1 MSTHT
6 PYQKHT
12 WVTKEI
18 IRREYL
24 QNIED
29 GIYQEQ
35 QDAEAAE
42 TALENALNTETLRAK
57 AKETE
62 IANNL
67 TQEITRATA
76 AEEEITQGIQDD
88 LDELSE
94 RISNEY
100 TRATG
105 VESSLQAVTTQN
117 TTAIAAEVSRATQAE
132 SALQNYVDQKVAT
145 TYKAS
150 GSIYF
155 ADLPA
160 LAESRQGNVYNIK
173 DAFITTADFA
183 EGAGKSYPQGTNV
196 AIVGIEEGGEI
207 VYKYDVQ
214 AGFIDTSH
222 FVSDT
227 DYATTSNAGIVKPDG
242 TTVTVD
248 ANGVLSSTG
257 SSVSPQGIG
266 FGYGTCVTAAATTA
280 KEASLTGYNLVKNGY
295 VSIKFSNAVPAN
307 STLNINSK
315 GAKPIYYHGV
325 AITANIIG
333 AGDLATFVYDGTNY
347 NLVGVD
353 NVSSQIQTLTNNVA
367 TNAAAIAKC
376 EVLEIS
382 VASFNALPHTITNSD
397 IEDDMKVVNSVLSN
411 SSAQLSDWTVT
422 TSSGS
427 LTISGSINGTTTAI
441 LYLMKSR

>member
-1 MSTHT
+1 MSVHT

-42 TALENALNTETLRAK
+42 TALENALAAEEQRARSSET
-57 AKETE
+57 T
-62 IANNL
+62 IQNNL
-67 TQEITRATA
+67 TAEVTRATA

-100 TRATG
+100 TRAT
-105 VESSLQAVTTQN
+105 
-117 TTAIAAEVSRATQAE
+117 QAE
-132 SALQNYVDQKVAT
+132 SALQDYVDQKVAT

-160 LAESRQGNVYNIK
+160 LTESRQGNVYNIK

-222 FVSDT
+222 LVSDT

-266 FGYGTCVTAAATTA
+266 FGYGTCVTAEATIA

-295 VSIKFSNAVPAN
+295 VSIKFSNAVPA
-307 STLNINSK
+307 SATLNIDSK

-325 AITANIIG
+325 AITADIIG

-353 NVSSQIQTLTNNVA
+353 NVSSQIQTLTNQVSDKA
-367 TNAAAIAKC
+367 DTVSVISDVYEVTTPAFSSLPQTFIAQG
-376 EVLEIS
+376 
-382 VASFNALPHTITNSD
+382 ITANH
-397 IEDDMKVVNSVLSN
+397 KLVVDGYAKLSN
-411 SSAQLSDWTVT
+411 PSAQSNDWTVT
-422 TSSGS
+422 TGANTI
-427 LTISGSINGTTTAI
+427 TISGTFNGSTATTVTMTLGVKRTITATA
-441 LYLMKSR
+441 